1 MNELFTSQAFG
12 IALTLAFF
20 ILGGYLYQWTR
31 SPLMNPLLIAT
42 VLLMIYISVFQLDL
56 HTFLTDLSG
65 INVFLGP
72 LIVSLA
78 LPIARY
84 SAVIKRNWH
93 YILIGSF
100 VGALA
105 SMISVVVL
113 ANLFGLSNELM
124 ISLLP
129 KSSTTP
135 IAVEITERLGGI
147 RAITVA
153 AVVISAVSGA
163 VIIPVLLRVLK
174 IKDPRLIGLSLG
186 ATSHAVGTSKAIEIN
201 PNAGAISGV
210 ALVISGIATAILALF
225 I

>member
-20 ILGGYLYQWTR
+20 ILGGYLYQWTK

-42 VLLMIYISVFQLDL
+42 ILLMIYITIFQLDL

-84 SAVIKRNWH
+84 APVIKKNWH
-93 YILIGSF
+93 YILVGSF
-100 VGALA
+100 VGAA
-105 SMISVVVL
+105 TSMLSILLLSH
-113 ANLFGLSNELM
+113 LFGISNELM

-153 AVVISAVSGA
+153 AVVISAVAGA
-163 VIIPVLLRVLK
+163 VMIPLLLRLLK

-186 ATSHAVGTSKAIEIN
+186 ATSHAVGTSKAIEMD

-225 I
+225 F